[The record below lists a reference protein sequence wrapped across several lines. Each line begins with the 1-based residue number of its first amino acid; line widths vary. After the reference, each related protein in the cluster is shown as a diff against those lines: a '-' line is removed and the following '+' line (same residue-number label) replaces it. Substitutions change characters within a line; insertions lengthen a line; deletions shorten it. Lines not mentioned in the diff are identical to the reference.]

1 MPIEKNSEIELD
13 IESLSS
19 EGSGVGHYGGL
30 AVFVAGGV
38 PGDRLLVHIIKVK
51 KNYAVG
57 KIVRCVRP
65 SVSRIPSD
73 CPVFP
78 RCGGCAFRSMT
89 YETETAEKK
98 QRVEDAF
105 HRLSHMDIA
114 CEEIL
119 TGAPDRYRNKAQYP
133 VSVSEQGEI
142 QIGFYAPRTRRV
154 IDCTDCRLQPA
165 EFREIAEAFR
175 TFLQEFRM
183 SVYDAERQKG
193 LVRHLYLRKGYAS
206 GEIMVCIVLNG
217 KTLPHSEVLT
227 ERLCALNPHI
237 ASIVLNHNTQNTAVI
252 LGAECTVLWGAPQ
265 IADTLCG
272 VSVRLSP
279 LSFYQVN
286 HDMAECLYRKA
297 AEFADL
303 DGSQTV
309 LDLYCGTGTI
319 GLSMANRAKRIIGAE
334 IVPAAVADAWENA
347 RRNGIQ
353 NAEFFCG
360 DAKDAAARF
369 QKDGIRPDV
378 VLLDPPRKGCDEA
391 VLRTVTE
398 MCPQKI
404 VYVSCDPATLARDAA
419 RLSELGYRTDR
430 LCAADLF
437 PRTHH
442 VESVARMVKDESKIG
457 VVC

>member
-1 MPIEKNSEIELD
+1 
-13 IESLSS
+13 
-19 EGSGVGHYGGL
+19 
-30 AVFVAGGV
+30 
-38 PGDRLLVHIIKVK
+38 
-51 KNYAVG
+51 
-57 KIVRCVRP
+57 
-65 SVSRIPSD
+65 
-73 CPVFP
+73 
-78 RCGGCAFRSMT
+78 
-89 YETETAEKK
+89 
-98 QRVEDAF
+98 
-105 HRLSHMDIA
+105 
-114 CEEIL
+114 
-119 TGAPDRYRNKAQYP
+119 
-133 VSVSEQGEI
+133 
-142 QIGFYAPRTRRV
+142 
-154 IDCTDCRLQPA
+154 
-165 EFREIAEAFR
+165 
-175 TFLQEFRM
+175 
-183 SVYDAERQKG
+183 
-193 LVRHLYLRKGYAS
+193 
-206 GEIMVCIVLNG
+206 MVCIVLNG

-378 VLLDPPRKGCDEA
+378 VLLDPPYQKGLVGSA
-391 VLRTVTE
+391 L
-398 MCPQKI
+398 PI
-404 VYVSCDPATLARDAA
+404 
-419 RLSELGYRTDR
+419 LSRCCNPNAL
-430 LCAADLF
+430 
-437 PRTHH
+437 
-442 VESVARMVKDESKIG
+442 
-457 VVC
+457 VVCETDVSEDLPDSAGALQKQRVYKYGKTKLTTYRKQEETV